1 MSDGRLYVKV
11 ITPARVGVE
20 GDADTVTLPG
30 PLGTLGILPGHAA
43 LLTTLRV
50 GELAYRAGGRDH
62 VLAVQDGFAEVAD
75 DVVTVLAD
83 RAELPSE
90 IDVDAARADRAAAE
104 AALKTAGG
112 KALDRQLAKLQLAT
126 VRLAVAARR

>member
-1 MSDGRLYVKV
+1 MSDGRLHVKV
-11 ITPARVGVE
+11 ITPTRVVVE

-50 GELAYRAGGRDH
+50 GELAYRSGGHDH

-90 IDVDAARADRAAAE
+90 IDVDAAKADRAAAE

>member
-11 ITPARVGVE
+11 ITPTRVVVE

-62 VLAVQDGFAEVAD
+62 VLAVQNGFAEVAD

>member
-11 ITPARVGVE
+11 ITPARVVVE

-50 GELAYRAGGRDH
+50 GELAYRSGGRDH

-90 IDVDAARADRAAAE
+90 IDVDAAKADRAAAE

>member
-11 ITPARVGVE
+11 ITPARVVVE

-50 GELAYRAGGRDH
+50 GELAYRSGGRDH

>member
-11 ITPARVGVE
+11 ITPTRVVVE
-20 GDADTVTLPG
+20 GDADAVTLPG
-30 PLGTLGILPGHAA
+30 PLGTLGVLPGHAA

-50 GELAYRAGGRDH
+50 GELAYRSGGHEH
-62 VLAVQDGFAEVAD
+62 VLAVQNGFAEVAD

-90 IDVDAARADRAAAE
+90 IDREAAAADRAAAE
-104 AALKTAGG
+104 AAIKTAGG
-112 KALDRQLAKLQLAT
+112 KALDRQLAQLELAT
-126 VRLAVAARR
+126 VRLAVAAHR

>member
-11 ITPARVGVE
+11 ITPTRVVVE

>member
-1 MSDGRLYVKV
+1 MSEGRLRLRV
-11 ITPARVGVE
+11 ITPTRVVVE
-20 GDADTVTLPG
+20 AGADTVTLPG
-30 PLGTLGILPGHAA
+30 PLGELGILPGHAA

-50 GELAYRAGGRDH
+50 GELAYRSGGRDH
-62 VLAVQDGFAEVAD
+62 VLAVQNGFAEVAD

-83 RAELPSE
+83 LAELPAE
-90 IDVDAARADRAAAE
+90 IDVDAAKTDQAAAE
-104 AALKTAGG
+104 GMLKTAGG

>member
-1 MSDGRLYVKV
+1 MSDGRLHLKV
-11 ITPARVGVE
+11 ITPTRVVVE
-20 GDADTVTLPG
+20 AGADTVTLPG

-50 GELAYRAGGRDH
+50 GELAYHAGGRDH
-62 VLAVQDGFAEVAD
+62 VLAVQNGFAEVAD

-90 IDVDAARADRAAAE
+90 IDVDAAKAGRAAAE